1 MRILFPSVRAG
12 LQGVRPSGAD
22 GPPSPDTD
30 SKKGGVIV
38 AILLLG
44 QHLTHDRRIV
54 FLSDEPVSIPFQILK
69 GMDRLAKLGLRKS
82 LSLLAVAD
90 IFEDPVAL
98 DKKSCSWRSSR
109 FRRSPRRLFTNGAS
123 HDILSRLR
131 FPNRAYSHSPVASA
145 AGKPVLFIASRLEP

>member
-1 MRILFPSVRAG
+1 MRILLLSVRAG
-12 LQGVRPSGAD
+12 FRGVRPSGAD
-22 GPPSPDTD
+22 DPPTPGIGLR
-30 SKKGGVIV
+30 KGSNSNHP
-38 AILLLG
+38 LFG
-44 QHLTHDRRIV
+44 QRLTHDRRIV
-54 FLSDEPVSIPFQILK
+54 FLSDEPVSIPFQIFK

-90 IFEDPVAL
+90 IFEDPIAL

-131 FPNRAYSHSPVASA
+131 FPNRAYSHSPVSA
-145 AGKPVLFIASRLEP
+145 AGKPALVIN